1 MTIPAELESNLI
13 IRKLAAF
20 DPAGI
25 VGARL
30 FRDELTV
37 EVERSAIR
45 RVAEFL
51 CQDGELRFRYLA
63 DVTTVDRYP
72 VEPRFEVN
80 YHLYSLP
87 LQQWLRVKARVGG
100 EAPTIESVTAVWP
113 GANWHERET
122 FDLFGIRFAGHPDL
136 RRILMPEDWQ
146 GHPLRRDF
154 PTEGFR

>member
-1 MTIPAELESNLI
+1 MTIRAELESNLI

-20 DPAGI
+20 DPASI
-25 VGARL
+25 VGAEL
-30 FRDELTV
+30 FRDELTI
-37 EVERSAIR
+37 EAQGGAIR

-51 CQDGELRFRYLA
+51 CQDEELQFRYLA
-63 DVTTVDRYP
+63 DVTAVDRHP

-80 YHLYSLP
+80 YHLYSL
-87 LQQWLRVKARVGG
+87 LLRQWLRVKARVGS
-100 EAPTIESVTAVWP
+100 ETPTLESVTPVWP

-146 GHPLRRDF
+146 GHPLRRDY

>member
-1 MTIPAELESNLI
+1 MTIPADLESNLI
-13 IRKLAAF
+13 VRRLAAF
-20 DPAGI
+20 DPTCI
-25 VGARL
+25 VGAKL
-30 FRDELTV
+30 FRDELSI
-37 EVERSAIR
+37 EVVRETIH

-51 CQDGELRFRYLA
+51 CQNEELQFRYLA
-63 DVTTVDRYP
+63 DITAVDRHP

-80 YHLYSLP
+80 YHLYSL
-87 LQQWLRVKARVGG
+87 LLRQWLRVKVRVGG
-100 EAPTIESVTAVWP
+100 GSATVDSVTAIWP

-146 GHPLRRDF
+146 GYPLRRDY